1 MNSEFPDRVFDVA
14 VIGGGIN
21 GVGIARDCAMRRLS
35 VVLLE
40 KNDLCSGSSG
50 ACSGMLHGG
59 ARYLDT
65 DPDVTRQSSEDSAS
79 IQRIAPNLLFRV
91 PVLIPALKTDSPL
104 HLEKIEAF
112 AKAYDCFSAK
122 KGGKPHVRLSAK
134 DVATL
139 EPGLA
144 RDMRGAVSLDEWGV
158 DPFRLVILTAKS
170 ATMAGASLY
179 TQTHVEKVETQ
190 QGKVVGIT
198 ARREGHGRALIRA
211 KTVINVAGPWAPFV
225 DPGKMPSLRMR
236 PSKGVH
242 LVIDRRIANLSFVC
256 RAIDGR
262 RSVFL
267 LPHEHSTLI
276 GTTDDDF
283 YGHPDHVSVT
293 QDEVGYLVQ
302 AVERY
307 FPAIKTYRITHAFAG
322 IRPTLHRWGV
332 KESELSR
339 NHMIYDHAAD
349 GADGLYSMIGG
360 QLANYR
366 LMAQEMTD
374 LLCRRLNR
382 RETCQTH
389 LETLPGCT
397 SDVPWR
403 EEARRTGIDP
413 ITVRRLM
420 YRHGYNAMKIL
431 DNAVKNPELSQTLC
445 ECEQVIAAEVEYCVR
460 EEWARSLADIKRRT
474 RLASG
479 PCQSCRCAAGTSL
492 FLSSYLGWDSQRLQ
506 AEADVFSDACW
517 KQNQPVLFG
526 EQAKQQDYAR
536 SLNFLSEGAK
546 PWIES

>member
-1 MNSEFPDRVFDVA
+1 
-14 VIGGGIN
+14 
-21 GVGIARDCAMRRLS
+21 
-35 VVLLE
+35 
-40 KNDLCSGSSG
+40 
-50 ACSGMLHGG
+50 
-59 ARYLDT
+59 
-65 DPDVTRQSSEDSAS
+65 
-79 IQRIAPNLLFRV
+79 
-91 PVLIPALKTDSPL
+91 
-104 HLEKIEAF
+104 
-112 AKAYDCFSAK
+112 
-122 KGGKPHVRLSAK
+122 
-134 DVATL
+134 
-139 EPGLA
+139 
-144 RDMRGAVSLDEWGV
+144 
-158 DPFRLVILTAKS
+158 
-170 ATMAGASLY
+170 
-179 TQTHVEKVETQ
+179 
-190 QGKVVGIT
+190 
-198 ARREGHGRALIRA
+198 
-211 KTVINVAGPWAPFV
+211 
-225 DPGKMPSLRMR
+225 MR

-262 RSVFL
+262 QSVFL

-293 QDEVGYLVQ
+293 QDEIGYLIQ

-307 FPAIKTYRITHAFAG
+307 FPTIKSYRITHAFAG

-332 KESELSR
+332 KESALSR

-397 SDVPWR
+397 SDMPWR

-420 YRHGYNAMKIL
+420 FRHGYNAMKIL

-445 ECEQVIAAEVEYCVR
+445 ECEQVIAAEVEYCIR
-460 EEWARSLADIKRRT
+460 EEWAT
-474 RLASG
+474 AS
-479 PCQSCRCAAGTSL
+479 PI
-492 FLSSYLGWDSQRLQ
+492 
-506 AEADVFSDACW
+506 SDAEPVWPLARASRAAAPSALRCFSARIW
-517 KQNQPVLFG
+517 VGTPSAFNPRQTPSAMHAGNKTNQSYSANKRSNRTTPVH
-526 EQAKQQDYAR
+526 
-536 SLNFLSEGAK
+536 
-546 PWIES
+546 